1 MNPQMYQA
9 GILAVPIKPKADANP
24 LAPNFLVIENDGG
37 RVEDYNFFNPITG
50 ESEPT
55 VCKPLTIYFVH
66 RKPWNSNRS
75 VQNMVFPSKSNMEYI
90 PYQMSAIL
98 ASHEV
103 LKSQIG
109 VANALLSLFQFVDGH
124 ILEGT
129 LFEIDTD
136 ALDEI
141 IETKRLTKIV
151 EKVYQKH
158 TLDQVTEYL
167 AEFDLE
173 LADITDLVEPDF
185 IQRLEELPV

>member
-1 MNPQMYQA
+1 
-9 GILAVPIKPKADANP
+9 
-24 LAPNFLVIENDGG
+24 
-37 RVEDYNFFNPITG
+37 
-50 ESEPT
+50 
-55 VCKPLTIYFVH
+55 
-66 RKPWNSNRS
+66 
-75 VQNMVFPSKSNMEYI
+75 
-90 PYQMSAIL
+90 MSAIL